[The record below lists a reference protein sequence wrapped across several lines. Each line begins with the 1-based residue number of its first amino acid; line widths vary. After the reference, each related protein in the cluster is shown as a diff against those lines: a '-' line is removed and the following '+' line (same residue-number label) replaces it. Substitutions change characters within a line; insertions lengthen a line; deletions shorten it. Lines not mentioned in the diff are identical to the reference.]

1 MSVSLSLFYICFLSV
16 CLNLPFPYPLTLTQS
31 PVFSLTYS
39 LFLILIPLILVSF
52 PFPLLHSH
60 PPSHSLLSFPLPS
73 LFSLTKKKNKYRTVI
88 IYIVITVIPN
98 EVPVGILLFRVRD
111 VGAVVA
117 AVAPRVKIGVLLQGV
132 GD

>member
-1 MSVSLSLFYICFLSV
+1 MSVSLSLSNICFVCVSICLS
-16 CLNLPFPYPLTLTQS
+16 LIHSLS
-31 PVFSLTYS
+31 PNHLVSVSPT

-52 PFPLLHSH
+52 PFPLLHSP